1 MHVAAHKIAREIP
14 KGSKKQRELITR
26 VVSTRANAEAALRS
40 LLVSVTKALMATLE

>member
-40 LLVSVTKALMATLE
+40 LVSVTKALMATLE